1 MALTKVRG
9 AGAEGLTLSSTALTI
24 ANGLTLTDGDVTLA
38 SGHGLNFAATSDA
51 SGQSSEL
58 LDDYEEGTWTP
69 NPEGSSTAGTYN
81 NNYRVG
87 RYVKIGTMV
96 YISGVI
102 YGTLS
107 GHGGFAHVTGLPYSK
122 VNEDTPTLSV
132 QWNNMP
138 FESLG
143 EQDHQTIGLIS
154 GSHIFFRANDR
165 RINEAYAGIDW
176 GGGSPQTISYLRFS
190 GSYRNT

>member
-69 NPEGSSTAGTYN
+69 NPEGGTTAGTYSN
-81 NNYRVG
+81 SYRVG
-87 RYVKIGTMV
+87 RYVKIGTIV
-96 YISGVI
+96 HISGVI
-102 YGTLS
+102 YGSIS
-107 GHGGFAHVTGLPYSK
+107 GSGGNAHITGLPYSK
-122 VNEDTPTLSV
+122 VNEDTPTLAV

-138 FESLG
+138 FNSLG
-143 EQDHQTIGLIS
+143 EEDHNTIGLIS
-154 GSHIFFRANDR
+154 GSYIHFRANDR
-165 RINEAYAGIDW
+165 RVGESHTQLVWAN
-176 GGGSPQTISYLRFS
+176 STISYIRFS
-190 GSYRNT
+190 GTYRNT

>member
-1 MALTKVRG
+1 MTRSKIRTS
-9 AGAEGLTLSSTALTI
+9 GAEGLTLSSTALTI

-69 NPEGSSTAGTYN
+69 NPEGSSTAGTYSN
-81 NNYRVG
+81 SYRVG

-102 YGTLS
+102 YGTITGHS
-107 GHGGFAHVTGLPYSK
+107 GLAYITGLPYSK
-122 VNEDTPTLSV
+122 VNEDTPTLAV

-154 GSHIFFRANDR
+154 GTHIFFRANDR
-165 RINEAYAGIDW
+165 RVNEAYAGVDW

-190 GSYRNT
+190 GYYRNT